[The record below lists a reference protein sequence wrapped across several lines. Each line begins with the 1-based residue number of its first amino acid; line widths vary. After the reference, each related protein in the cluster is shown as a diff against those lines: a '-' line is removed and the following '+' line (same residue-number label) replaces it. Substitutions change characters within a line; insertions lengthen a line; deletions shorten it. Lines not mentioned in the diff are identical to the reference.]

1 MKLNFNFSGKTLLKD
16 WWKTVRDNFTTIQTD
31 HNTLSDKLD
40 TEITQRTNADVGLSD
55 QITAEKKAR
64 ESADSSLSSRI
75 NNEVTIRQAADNELQ
90 RNISGEATD
99 RENADNTLQ
108 GNIDAEAK
116 NRRVGDSELREQI
129 LTEQTNRTNADDIL
143 NGGKADKTDLY
154 GKETD
159 VVHKI
164 THSLKKS
171 DFIININQG
180 NGNGTITINSLA
192 VQTKIFLDGNA
203 AIQTEPISASFSAEK
218 GEEGEK
224 WVNLLYDQYTG
235 KLGLEVTEQP
245 EAGNVA
251 KIAVTYMKAEV
262 AEMYAGQLKFDGIK
276 DLRALKTDNKNSFLE
291 AVNEIA
297 TKLTT
302 EISDREDEN
311 DSLSDRINTETG
323 ERQAA
328 DMQLSARINAIG
340 NKAPLNH
347 ASTGT
352 TYGVGDATN
361 YGHLKLSDS
370 VSSSNSTSN
379 GCAATPKAT
388 KTAYDKAVEAYELA
402 NDKLDANFVSNG
414 YVGIDEV
421 TTTLSDMWSDRV
433 APPTTITVS
442 SSTSKHMLT
451 ADYYCNGT
459 NDQTVIQQAIDALPS
474 TGGKIV
480 LLEGT
485 YNISGTITIYNKKN
499 VTLQGLG
506 RNVIFSAT
514 TSTSA
519 LYMIKVRSAIGVN
532 IFDIDID
539 YTNNTSG
546 DGTAIQLYTTNH
558 TVIERVKIQN
568 SKCNGIEWF
577 DSNYT
582 RFSDISFINVRQC
595 VWDRESNHSSIFS
608 RIVIDTATNGIVLA
622 SSSTLNKICDCIV
635 RTATDNGIK
644 SDAAYTM
651 INDNIVYGCGV
662 GITANGN
669 CSTVS
674 GNNAR
679 DNNTGISVN
688 GKMVNVSGNTALRTD
703 DSGNVS
709 SYSSSQYTILMGSS
723 SANCLVIGNIISG
736 KNYTNNGASTN
747 TFANNKY

>member
-1 MKLNFNFSGKTLLKD
+1 MKLNFNFDGKTFLSK
-16 WWKTVRDNFTTIQTD
+16 WWKIVRDNFTAIQTD

-116 NRRVGDSELREQI
+116 NRRIGDSELREQI

-302 EISDREDEN
+302 EISDRMDEN

-328 DMQLSARINAIG
+328 DMQLSARIDSIG

-370 VSSSNSTSN
+370 VNSSNSTGN

-388 KTAYDKAVEAYELA
+388 KTAYDKAVKAYELA
-402 NDKLDANFVSNG
+402 DGKLDANFVSND
-414 YVGIDEV
+414 YTGIDEV
-421 TTTLSDMWSDRV
+421 TTTLSDMWGDRV
-433 APPTTITVS
+433 APPTTITIS

-451 ADYYCNGT
+451 ADYYCSGT
-459 NDQTVIQQAIDALPS
+459 NDQTVINNAISALPS

-485 YNISGTITIYNKKN
+485 YNIGGTITINKSN
-499 VTLQGLG
+499 VTIQGLG
-506 RNVIFSAT
+506 HNVILKTA
-514 TSTSA
+514 TSTTA
-519 LYMIKVRSAIGVN
+519 LKMFGISNATGLI
-532 IFDIDID
+532 ISDIVID
-539 YTNNTSG
+539 YANNTSA
-546 DGTAIQLYTTNH
+546 DCIAIQLYSSDN
-558 TVIERVKIQN
+558 VIIEHINILNNKG
-568 SKCNGIEWF
+568 NGIEWF
-577 DSNYT
+577 NCNYT

-595 VWDRESNHSSIFS
+595 IWDRERNHSSIIDKW
-608 RIVIDTATNGIVLA
+608 IVDTVTNGITLD
-622 SSSTLNKICDCIV
+622 SSSTLNKIVDCIV
-635 RTATDNGIK
+635 RSATDNGIK

-651 INDNIVYGCGV
+651 INDNIVYGCSN
-662 GITANGN
+662 GITVNGN
-669 CSTVS
+669 CSTV
-674 GNNAR
+674 A
-679 DNNTGISVN
+679 DNNVRDSDIGISVN
-688 GKMVNVSGNTALRTD
+688 GKYVNVSGNTAIRAD

-709 SYSSSQYTILMGSS
+709 SYSSSQYTISMGSS